1 MPHRRAARKLRHGFA
16 GRLREH
22 RYQAPIAKMM
32 ISHIMSLTKDRPRC
46 FALNFYDTL
55 LSGLA
60 QSSALG
66 RGRLLGASLT
76 GPYSS
81 AMLHPSG
88 TEETILKGI
97 TVALFI
103 SVTILTAGCDA
114 WITIHQL
121 APSNQDPR
129 LTAAP
134 SPAIAIAVEPQQPH
148 AQFTD
153 YQTHLRVINRL
164 DTPISVSRV
173 ELITR
178 KATYSDK
185 AARSED
191 YPLPL
196 PPKQTRTIV
205 VRFKLKHD
213 VRKTFFEKP
222 AELRVY
228 YVIGAKEEFASAPLL
243 AGRWAGRAQTT

>member
-1 MPHRRAARKLRHGFA
+1 M
-16 GRLREH
+16 
-22 RYQAPIAKMM
+22 
-32 ISHIMSLTKDRPRC
+32 
-46 FALNFYDTL
+46 
-55 LSGLA
+55 
-60 QSSALG
+60 
-66 RGRLLGASLT
+66 
-76 GPYSS
+76 
-81 AMLHPSG
+81 
-88 TEETILKGI
+88 KGI

-103 SVTILTAGCDA
+103 SVTILTADCDA

-121 APSNQDPR
+121 APSGRDPR
-129 LTAAP
+129 LTATP

-153 YQTHLRVINRL
+153 YQTHLRMINRL
-164 DTPISVSRV
+164 DAPISLSRV

-191 YPLPL
+191 YPLRV

-222 AELRVY
+222 AGLRVY
-228 YVIGAKEEFASAPLL
+228 YVIAAKEEFASVAITGGPMGWKGPDDLTWV
-243 AGRWAGRAQTT
+243 GSQNAQ